1 MNKQIHFFVIA
12 FLLGL
17 CSLNAQNGLESALK
31 KINKLKGS
39 KVDTLVSVYRYSSG
53 MSMPT
58 KKGKDCFLTSSQMII
73 WTKDGEYFKQVF
85 DNCNDYKEKKIDS
98 SIFIKYL
105 RDSLAVLKT
114 AEIKPVACVFVDM
127 AGGRNTKK
135 NSKPLSSKITE
146 MMFVAGRTTLVKK
159 IDHYDLFT
167 EGCDAEYLNEN
178 YEPNMASILK
188 RLFDEADQEFRDK

>member
-1 MNKQIHFFVIA
+1 MNKLIPFLLIA
-12 FLLGL
+12 FSLGTFN
-17 CSLNAQNGLESALK
+17 LNAQGGLESAIK
-31 KINKLKGS
+31 KINKLRGN

-58 KKGKDCFLTSSQMII
+58 KKGKDCFLTSSQLLL

-135 NSKPLSSKITE
+135 NPKPLSSKITE
-146 MMFVAGRTTLVKK
+146 MTFIAGKTTLVKK

-178 YEPNMASILK
+178 YETNMASILK
-188 RLFDEADQEFRDK
+188 RLFDEADGEFRDK